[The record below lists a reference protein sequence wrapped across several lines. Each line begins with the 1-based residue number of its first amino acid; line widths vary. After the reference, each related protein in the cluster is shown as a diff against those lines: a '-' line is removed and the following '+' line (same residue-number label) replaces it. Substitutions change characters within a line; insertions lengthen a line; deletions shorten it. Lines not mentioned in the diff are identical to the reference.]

1 MRAQKEFR
9 EERDDVVSFWEIDK
23 QLSEDKTQIIEVEVK
38 IKECGISNLETE
50 LQEMPAFIESLQ
62 EQLKE
67 ANKKQLQLIEMVRLA
82 KDLK

>member
-9 EERDDVVSFWEIDK
+9 DERKDVVSFWEIDK
-23 QLSEDKTQIIEVEVK
+23 QLSEDKTQIVEVEVK

-82 KDLK
+82 NDLK